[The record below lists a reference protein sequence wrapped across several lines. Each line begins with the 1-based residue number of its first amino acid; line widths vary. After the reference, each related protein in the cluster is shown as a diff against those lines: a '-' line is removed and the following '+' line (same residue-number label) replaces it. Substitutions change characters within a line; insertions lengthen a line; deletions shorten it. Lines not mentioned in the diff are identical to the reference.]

1 MYWNVLNIQQHQ
13 RMSCC
18 IGSFQVQIVPT
29 LLTLTAEFVMVPGFA
44 KASNHNSNLDVWCRH
59 FIRDFSFRTEKI
71 SSRQVFISQPL
82 SPTECKVANIPWLNI
97 FIRGEMT
104 GDLVM
109 VWTWCHSKC
118 CKNIYDIV
126 TCPWLCND
134 VKGHDVSWSFMRC
147 MMIQHLAM
155 FFSSLKHLEVFF
167 NYYIILYKSQ
177 ERHLFNKARPVL
189 GNACGS
195 GVCSC
200 DSVTRFGGPW

>member
-1 MYWNVLNIQQHQ
+1 
-13 RMSCC
+13 MSCC